1 MREIVLRGEPAST
14 NEARS
19 FVATFLDRCAVSEDD
34 AFEILLALTEAV
46 GNAIRHATT
55 QPDGRIAI
63 RCQLKHATVV
73 LQVQDDGCGFVYS
86 DDMAELPDPTSSCGR
101 GFFLMHEL
109 MDHVEIDSS
118 SSGTT
123 VLLQRKF
130 RSHAMSA

>member
-19 FVATFLDRCAVSEDD
+19 FVATFLEGCGVPEDD
-34 AFEILLALTEAV
+34 VFEILVAVTEAV
-46 GNAIRHATT
+46 GNAIRHSAA
-55 QPDGRIAI
+55 QPDDRITV
-63 RCQLKHATVV
+63 RCQLKGSNVV
-73 LQVQDDGCGFVYS
+73 LQVQDDGCGFSYS
-86 DDMAELPDPTSSCGR
+86 DKMAELPDPISSCGR
-101 GFFLMHEL
+101 GFFLMNEL

-130 RSHAMSA
+130 LSHALTA